1 MHPELIV
8 WLGFC
13 RQPLAR
19 EFMQHAYKSECE
31 GMADLLNEWHS

>member
-19 EFMQHAYKSECE
+19 EFMQLYKSECE